1 MRLCVLLLLI
11 RAAVSAAQSAPAASR
26 NELNRSFA
34 AAEELMKAGQAADAA
49 RAFEQ
54 ILRSRPDFAEAYF
67 ALGVAYTQLGK
78 PDEAAAALRSYLK
91 REPQSADG
99 HAVLGILLF
108 NDGRVADARPELEQA
123 VRLDRSQSE
132 AAKALGRV
140 YNLEGDAAKTIALLR
155 PLVASRADD
164 DARTI
169 LASALL
175 SSGDAGSAGRLL
187 DDTLTANPRS
197 PLQTY
202 ILAARAARD
211 THDLP
216 KAFEICERGT
226 KVYPNSER
234 LEALSASLPEAAL
247 IERTSQRIEQI
258 KSNLKD
264 AEEMIA
270 VGRIIIAADK
280 GKRSSA
286 LELGNALLARAVQ
299 LQPENATAWYQYG
312 RCLTAQVKPEEAAA
326 AFSKALS
333 VVHDDELRVLI
344 LGQMGF
350 TETHFSHFDAADEA
364 FRNSL
369 ELNRKLDH
377 HIPESALLYYKFLV
391 LRERDAEGHAL
402 LDEILRWE
410 PLFAPAM
417 LERAKNYLSG
427 EQPIKAMEVALLI
440 TRNTEDPETL
450 RSAHFLL
457 VKIYRM
463 TGNDKQAQIH
473 ADWIK
478 SHQQPAAEGQ
488 PPSTP

>member
-1 MRLCVLLLLI
+1 MRPIVLLMLI
-11 RAAVSAAQSAPAASR
+11 SACVCAAQSTEATSR
-26 NELNRSFA
+26 IDINRDFA
-34 AAEELMKAGQAADAA
+34 AAEALLQAGKVADAA
-49 RAFEQ
+49 QAFEHITYLQ
-54 ILRSRPDFAEAYF
+54 PDFAEAYF
-67 ALGVAYTQLGK
+67 ALGVSYAQLGK
-78 PDEAAAALRSYLK
+78 PEEAAAALRSYLK
-91 REPQSADG
+91 WKPESPDG
-99 HAVLGILLF
+99 HAILGILLF
-108 NDGRVADARPELEQA
+108 HDGRIADARPELEQA

-140 YNLEGDAAKTIALLR
+140 YNLEGNPAKAIALLR
-155 PLVASRADD
+155 PLVTSGADD

-187 DDTLTANPRS
+187 DETLTANPHS

-226 KVYPNSER
+226 RIYPNSER
-234 LEALSASLPEAAL
+234 LEALAASFPEAAL

-264 AEEMIA
+264 AGEMIA
-270 VGRIIIAADK
+270 VGRIIIASDK

-286 LELGNALLARAVQ
+286 LELARALLARAVQ
-299 LQPENATAWYQYG
+299 LEPENATAWYHYG
-312 RCLTAQVKPEEAAA
+312 RCLAAQAKPEEAAA

-344 LGQMGF
+344 LGQVGF

-364 FRNSL
+364 FRKSL

-391 LRERDAEGHAL
+391 LRERDAEWHAL

-410 PLFAPAM
+410 PLYAPAM
-417 LERAKNYLSG
+417 LERAKNYLAG
-427 EQPIKAMEVALLI
+427 EQPEKALEAALLV

-463 TGNDKQAQIH
+463 TGNDKQAEVH
-473 ADWIK
+473 ANWIK
-478 SHQQPAAEGQ
+478 SH
-488 PPSTP
+488 